1 MGVPPEV
8 SRTGYRLILFA
19 IYEYVNM
26 SLSFSGTYAY
36 FHALAAH
43 FWISWERAVLR
54 ARVVY
59 ESLAISPGPG
69 EIAWGL
75 RKPA

>member
-1 MGVPPEV
+1 
-8 SRTGYRLILFA
+8 
-19 IYEYVNM
+19 M

-59 ESLAISPGPG
+59 ESLALMRKSSVQ
-69 EIAWGL
+69 IAVVMQDGQL
-75 RKPA
+75 KGVVTLADILERILPLANAS

>member
-1 MGVPPEV
+1 MGVPPKV
-8 SRTGYRLILFA
+8 SRTGYGLILFA
-19 IYEYVNM
+19 ISEYVNM

-54 ARVVY
+54 TRVVY
-59 ESLAISPGPG
+59 ESLAIPPGPG

>member
-1 MGVPPEV
+1 
-8 SRTGYRLILFA
+8 
-19 IYEYVNM
+19 M

-54 ARVVY
+54 ARVADAAS
-59 ESLAISPGPG
+59 SLDFFIKEAGCI
-69 EIAWGL
+69 
-75 RKPA
+75 RY